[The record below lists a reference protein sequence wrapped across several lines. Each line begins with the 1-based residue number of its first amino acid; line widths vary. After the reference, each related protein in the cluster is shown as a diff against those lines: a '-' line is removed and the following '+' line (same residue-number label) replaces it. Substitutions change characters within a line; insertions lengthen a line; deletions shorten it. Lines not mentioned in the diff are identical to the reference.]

1 MLALGQVDLI
11 VEGSLQP
18 YDVIP
23 IIPIVE
29 AAGGVMTDARG
40 ETARHGGVIVA
51 AGNAELHR
59 QALALMRE

>member
-1 MLALGQVDLI
+1 MLALGQLDLI

-29 AAGGVMTDARG
+29 AAGGVMTDQRG
-40 ETARHGGVIVA
+40 DTAQHGGVIVA
-51 AGNAELHR
+51 AGSAELHR
-59 QALALMRE
+59 QVIDLMRE